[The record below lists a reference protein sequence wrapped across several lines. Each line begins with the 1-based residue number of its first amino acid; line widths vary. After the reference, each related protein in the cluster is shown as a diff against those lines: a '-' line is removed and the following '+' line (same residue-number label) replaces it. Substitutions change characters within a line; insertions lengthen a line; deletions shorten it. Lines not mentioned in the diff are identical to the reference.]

1 MKEKNKQISEQLL
14 LCCFSFFSQHLPVS
28 SSEEIISVLQDCST
42 WNILLFI
49 EQNPS
54 QDKEFVEAKQV
65 LLTVIQQFIEILSTQ
80 SKIIIHSIL
89 QTIENITENTN
100 QSSIAISHLI
110 QGLFMKQHILSSNSL
125 FLGYHLLLHFLPHQV
140 FITNQPNYDSVV
152 FLHQLSEDPSI
163 PSNHLSLL
171 VNQWNE
177 AYTKVT
183 QIQQTQENEYDS
195 NSFFSNSFWL
205 SFLQHIQNDQDMDSF
220 ILLLSEF
227 LTQFGI
233 STVLFFFLFYY
244 SYHDY
249 I

>member
-14 LCCFSFFSQHLPVS
+14 LCCFSFFSQHLSVS
-28 SSEEIISVLQDCST
+28 SLEEIISVLQDCST

-49 EQNPS
+49 EQNPN
-54 QDKEFVEAKQV
+54 QDKEYVESKQV
-65 LLTVIQQFIEILSTQ
+65 LLNVIQHFIEILSTQ
-80 SKIIIHSIL
+80 SRFIIHSIL
-89 QTIENITENTN
+89 QTIEKVAENMN
-100 QSSIAISHLI
+100 QPSIAICHLI
-110 QGLFMKQHILSSNSL
+110 QGLFMKHILSSNSI
-125 FLGYHLLLHFLPHQV
+125 FLGYNLLLHFLPHQV
-140 FITNQPNYDSVV
+140 FITNQPSYDSVV

-233 STVLFFFLFYY
+233 STVFFFFLFYY